1 MSSHAEKYVWFALM
15 AEEDSSQEK
24 TEEATTKKLEKAKD
38 EGQVPRSKEL
48 NTLVVLVAG
57 SLGLLVFGPRIYQGG
72 IELFAYN
79 FVLDRV
85 DFFDVKQMGIHVS
98 RSSLDALWVVL
109 PIFGLTLL
117 AAILGPV
124 ALGGWL
130 MSAKAMAP
138 KMSRMSPLAGLKR
151 MFSWNSLM
159 ELAKALGKFLI
170 VTAVAIL
177 VLNYSTP
184 TIQLMGRQD
193 IEVAVSSSALTII
206 LAFLLMSLSLIII
219 AAIDIPFQII
229 QHANKLKMTLQEVK
243 DEMKSTE
250 GKPEVKGRIR
260 QLQQEMARGRMMSE
274 VPDAD
279 VVITNPT
286 HFAVALKYDPANM
299 ASPRVVARGQD
310 EVALM
315 IREVGE
321 ANGVAIVGYPVL
333 ARAIFYSTKLEEHI
347 PEGLYLAVAQ
357 VLAYVFQLKQFKR
370 HVAPRPKPLGNVSIP
385 EEFVQ
390 MANQSFD

>member
-1 MSSHAEKYVWFALM
+1 M

-24 TEEATTKKLEKAKD
+24 TEEPTTKKQEKAKD

-48 NTLVVLVAG
+48 NTLVILVAG

-72 IELFAYN
+72 LELFAYN
-79 FVLDRV
+79 FSLDRS
-85 DFFDVKQMGIHVS
+85 DLFDVQQMSIHVS
-98 RSSLDALWVVL
+98 RSSLDALWLVL
-109 PIFGLTLL
+109 PVFGLTLL
-117 AAILGPV
+117 ASFLGPV

-130 MSAKAMAP
+130 MSSKAMAP
-138 KMSRMSPLAGLKR
+138 KFSRMNPLKGLKR

-159 ELAKALGKFLI
+159 ELAKALGKFLV
-170 VTAVAIL
+170 VTSVAIM

-184 TIQLMGRQD
+184 TIQLMGRQN
-193 IEVAVSSSALTII
+193 IEVAVTSSALTII

-229 QHANKLKMTLQEVK
+229 QHTTKLKMTMQEVK
-243 DEMKSTE
+243 DEMKNTE
-250 GKPEVKGRIR
+250 GKPEVKSRIR
-260 QLQQEMARGRMMSE
+260 QVQQEMARGRMMSE

-279 VVITNPT
+279 VVITNPS
-286 HFAVALKYDPANM
+286 HFAVALKYDPVNM
-299 ASPRVVARGQD
+299 ASPRVVAKGMD

-333 ARAIFYSTKLEEHI
+333 ARAIFYSTKLEDNI

-357 VLAYVFQLKQFKR
+357 VLAYVFQLKQFKNR
-370 HVAPRPKPLGNVSIP
+370 AAAKPKPLGKLDIP
-385 EEFVQ
+385 TEFVQ
-390 MANQSFD
+390 MANQDL

>member
-1 MSSHAEKYVWFALM
+1 M
-15 AEEDSSQEK
+15 ADEDSSQEK
-24 TEEATTKKLEKAKD
+24 TEEPTTKKIEKAKD

-57 SLGLLVFGPRIYQGG
+57 SLGLLVFGPRMYQGG
-72 IELFAYN
+72 IDLFAYN
-79 FVLDRV
+79 FMLQRADL
-85 DFFDVKQMGIHVS
+85 FDEKQMGIHVLK
-98 RSSLDALWVVL
+98 SSLEALWVVL

-117 AAILGPV
+117 AAMLGPV

-138 KMSRMSPLAGLKR
+138 KFSRMSPLAGIKR

-159 ELAKALGKFLI
+159 ELAKAIGKFLI

-229 QHANKLKMTLQEVK
+229 QHTNKLKMTLQEVK
-243 DEMKSTE
+243 DEMKSSE
-250 GKPEVKGRIR
+250 GKPEVKSRIR
-260 QLQQEMARGRMMSE
+260 QVQQEMARGRMMSE
-274 VPDAD
+274 VPGAD

-357 VLAYVFQLKQFKR
+357 VLAYVFQLKQFER
-370 HVAPRPKPLGNVSIP
+370 RVAPKPKPLGNISIP
-385 EEFVQ
+385 DEFVQ
-390 MANQSFD
+390 MANKAVP

>member
-1 MSSHAEKYVWFALM
+1 M

-24 TEEATTKKLEKAKD
+24 TEEPTAKKQEKAKD

-48 NTLVVLVAG
+48 NTLAILIAG
-57 SLGLLVFGPRIYQGG
+57 SFGLLIFGPRMYQGG
-72 IELFAYN
+72 IDLFVYN
-79 FVLDRV
+79 FVLDRA
-85 DFFDVKQMGIHVS
+85 DLFDVKQLGVHFGQ
-98 RSSLDALWVVL
+98 SSFDAVWIVL
-109 PIFGLTLL
+109 PIFGMTLL
-117 AAILGPV
+117 AAFLGPV

-130 MSAKAMAP
+130 LSAKAMAP
-138 KMSRMSPLAGLKR
+138 KMSRMNPLSGLKR
-151 MFSWNSLM
+151 MFSLNSLM

-177 VLNYSTP
+177 VLNYATP

-193 IEVAVSSSALTII
+193 IEVAVSSSALTIV

-219 AAIDIPFQII
+219 TAIDIPFQIV
-229 QHANKLKMTLQEVK
+229 QHTKKLKMTLQEVK

-250 GKPEVKGRIR
+250 GKPEVKSRIR
-260 QLQQEMARGRMMSE
+260 QVQQEMARGRMMSE

-286 HFAVALKYDPANM
+286 HFAVALKYDPINM
-299 ASPRVVARGQD
+299 ASPRVVAKGLD

-321 ANGVAIVGYPVL
+321 ANGVTIVGYPVL
-333 ARAIFYSTKLEEHI
+333 ARAIYYSTKLEENI

-370 HVAPRPKPLGNVSIP
+370 RVAPKPKHLGKLTIP

-390 MANQSFD
+390 MANQDI

>member
-1 MSSHAEKYVWFALM
+1 
-15 AEEDSSQEK
+15 
-24 TEEATTKKLEKAKD
+24 
-38 EGQVPRSKEL
+38 
-48 NTLVVLVAG
+48 
-57 SLGLLVFGPRIYQGG
+57 
-72 IELFAYN
+72 
-79 FVLDRV
+79 
-85 DFFDVKQMGIHVS
+85 
-98 RSSLDALWVVL
+98 
-109 PIFGLTLL
+109 
-117 AAILGPV
+117 
-124 ALGGWL
+124 
-130 MSAKAMAP
+130 MSAKAMSP
-138 KMSRMSPLAGLKR
+138 KFSRMSPLAGIKR

-159 ELAKALGKFLI
+159 ELAKAIGKFLI

-229 QHANKLKMTLQEVK
+229 QHTNKLKMTLQEVK
-243 DEMKSTE
+243 DEMKSSE
-250 GKPEVKGRIR
+250 GKPEVKSRIR
-260 QLQQEMARGRMMSE
+260 QVQQEMARGRMMSE
-274 VPDAD
+274 VPGAD

-286 HFAVALKYDPANM
+286 HFAVALKYDPVNM

-321 ANGVAIVGYPVL
+321 ANGVAIVGYPIL

-370 HVAPRPKPLGNVSIP
+370 RVAPKPKPLGNISIP

-390 MANQSFD
+390 MANQAAD